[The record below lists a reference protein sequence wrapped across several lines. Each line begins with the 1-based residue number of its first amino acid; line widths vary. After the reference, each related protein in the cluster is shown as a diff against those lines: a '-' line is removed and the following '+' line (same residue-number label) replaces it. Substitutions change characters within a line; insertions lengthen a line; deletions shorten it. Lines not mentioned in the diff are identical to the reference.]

1 MSIYLAASSAPHIFD
16 FINRLRND
24 PRSSLWTIPERPE
37 LAQSDHPEILEA
49 LRARDGERAS
59 ALMRTHIL
67 NGKNLVLDTP
77 APDSASAA
85 CQVRHQTSSA
95 STGSSNIR
103 SEKYSDQRLLTSI
116 SAIRSSP
123 RLTLSGCSR

>member
-1 MSIYLAASSAPHIFD
+1 MVLSEEWHMSIYLAASSALHFFD

-77 APDSASAA
+77 VLDSASKPVK
-85 CQVRHQTSSA
+85 QGTRPV
-95 STGSSNIR
+95 
-103 SEKYSDQRLLTSI
+103 RLLPAPPTSDLK
-116 SAIRSSP
+116 STRTNAY
-123 RLTLSGCSR
+123 